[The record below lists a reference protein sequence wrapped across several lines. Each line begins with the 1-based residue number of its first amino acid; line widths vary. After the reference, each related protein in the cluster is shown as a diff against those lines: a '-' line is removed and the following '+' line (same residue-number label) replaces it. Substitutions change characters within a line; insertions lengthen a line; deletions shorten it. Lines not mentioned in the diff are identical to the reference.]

1 MDLPLQILSYLFQRL
16 DRTEVYEMAI
26 GIVSSVAMTG
36 RILLLGYERI
46 VFKQASKD
54 HDTLIST
61 FWLFFLAAVFQI
73 PLLFFYSW
81 TIGNI
86 LSAALSA
93 AIYTITFSLYVYA
106 LSHYEVSLV
115 TPFYNFNVFF
125 LLLLSVLFLQEPFTW
140 WKLGGIVLLF
150 YGTTFLERDH
160 NLWSSIKAVYRNR
173 GCQLMI
179 LSSLLMAVGRI
190 NDRRMIETT
199 HPAVYSFAL
208 YFMMGVYLIVII
220 AIQGKLKPLW
230 HTFRESPKPYLLGGA
245 TNAYSYLFMLL
256 AFTEMDVSVAEP
268 LSMLSV
274 LLTMVLSAWIL
285 KERVQHRLIGGF
297 FMVLGAILLIV

>member
-1 MDLPLQILSYLFQRL
+1 
-16 DRTEVYEMAI
+16 MAI

-46 VFKQASKD
+46 VFKQASKNR
-54 HDTLIST
+54 DTLIST

-81 TIGNI
+81 TIPNI

-125 LLLLSVLFLQEPFTW
+125 LLLLSIMFLQEPFTW
-140 WKLGGIVLLF
+140 WKLAGAVLLF
-150 YGTTFLERDH
+150 YGTTFLQR
-160 NLWSSIKAVYRNR
+160 NQNIWSSIKAVYRNR

-179 LSSLLMAVGRI
+179 ICSLLMAIGRI
-190 NDRRMIETT
+190 NDRRMIEDT
-199 HPAVYSFAL
+199 HPAIYSFAL
-208 YFMMGVYLIVII
+208 YFMMGVYLFIIIVL
-220 AIQGKLKPLW
+220 GRRKPKLLW
-230 HTFRESPKPYLLGGA
+230 QTFRESPKPYLLGGA
-245 TNAYSYLFMLL
+245 ANAYSYLLMLL

-268 LSMLSV
+268 LSMLSL
-274 LLTMVLSAWIL
+274 LLTMALSAWIF
-285 KERVQHRLIGGF
+285 KERIQHRLIGGF
-297 FMVLGAILLIV
+297 FMIIGAILLVLPF